1 MRCETGTGL
10 VGEET
15 VLKFFDYNDVND
27 VEYVDY
33 CDGVVVDD

>member
-1 MRCETGTGL
+1 M
-10 VGEET
+10 GEET